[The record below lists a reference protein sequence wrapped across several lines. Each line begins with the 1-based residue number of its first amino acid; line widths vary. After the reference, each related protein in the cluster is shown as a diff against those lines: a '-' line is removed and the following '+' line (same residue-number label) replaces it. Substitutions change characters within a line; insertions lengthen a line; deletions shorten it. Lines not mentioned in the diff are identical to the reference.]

1 MSGIF
6 NIYLL
11 IYHKHQLNVGEYTM
25 DPMGRA
31 VQKRDFPMTSAPH
44 PIQKPPRTPKHL
56 RSVEQQTTDKK
67 TPAST
72 RCPGSTYK
80 WGEIAVLVARFVHP
94 SYQFIMPFTGAHLVA
109 LQ

>member
-44 PIQKPPRTPKHL
+44 PIQKPPRAPKHL
-56 RSVEQQTTDKK
+56 RSVEEQTTDKK

-72 RCPGSTYK
+72 RWAPDPLING
-80 WGEIAVLVARFVHP
+80 VVHP